1 MNAIKEQSKRII
13 DNMPEDVSYDEIL
26 KALAF
31 DKMIK
36 NGIQDSQNKD
46 IISNEEMQQKI
57 KQW

>member
-46 IISNEEMQQKI
+46 IISNEKMQQKI

>member
-13 DNMPEDVSYDEIL
+13 DNMPEDASYDEIL

>member
-26 KALAF
+26 KALSF

>member
-46 IISNEEMQQKI
+46 IISNEGMQQKI

>member
-36 NGIQDSQNKD
+36 NGIQDSRDKNTV
-46 IISNEEMQQKI
+46 SNAEMQQKI